1 MQSKY
6 RPEGLER
13 VTEDTQKSPHK
24 QQGSRDLLELVKR
37 LLWSR

>member
-6 RPEGLER
+6 MAEGLER
-13 VTEDTQKSPHK
+13 ATEDIQKSTHK

-37 LLWSR
+37 LLQSR